1 MSSSQ
6 HRKTLKNRFTAKT
19 IILDFQLAIILTY
32 LYLPSPPPPR
42 VFFCL
47 VPSDDRVL
55 RSGCNRHEWEI
66 SFLGEG
72 FLDFKLVKEFF
83 LTPLGQNKVKK
94 VILHMLCARKV
105 RFDSWSVQKNI
116 FCRGILGCLR
126 WFRVEVSTLA
136 TIYTYGGELF
146 FKPFEMLNKA
156 KLDHFEKLKFI
167 SKKFFWHSVYQLGL
181 PVATPDLDLAE
192 NQLI

>member
-1 MSSSQ
+1 MLART
-6 HRKTLKNRFTAKT
+6 HFFAKIFVRFSCFD
-19 IILDFQLAIILTY
+19 IFLSPE
-32 LYLPSPPPPR
+32 PSPTQR
-42 VFFCL
+42 YFCL
-47 VPSDDRVL
+47 VPSVDRVL

-66 SFLGEG
+66 SFFGEG

-126 WFRVEVSTLA
+126 
-136 TIYTYGGELF
+136 
-146 FKPFEMLNKA
+146 
-156 KLDHFEKLKFI
+156 
-167 SKKFFWHSVYQLGL
+167 
-181 PVATPDLDLAE
+181 
-192 NQLI
+192 